1 MLIEMKSPA
10 FKKQGVERPPIHFK
24 KGLNVVLGKEDGAM
38 SIGKSSALLA
48 IDFVFGGNTYIRSDG
63 VRKEGHHT
71 IYFAFLFDG
80 IKYLFA
86 RNTGNGNTVLNDSLF
101 KTKRKPPHVHF
112 NSYNSY
118 VFETLDNTGTGSNYK
133 GMLVYDLAVLFT
145 TRLPAIAHDSLLF
158 KNLGKDVED
167 GIIRI
172 YTETKKQILISY
184 DKQDDCRPV
193 TKKILEDNCVLKLST
208 DNCELY
214 GRSWDTEE

>member
-1 MLIEMKSPA
+1 MQTAKANAEEVLKRSTEDILFEIEETLNAEMKA
-10 FKKQGVERPPIHFK
+10 
-24 KGLNVVLGKEDGAM
+24 
-38 SIGKSSALLA
+38 
-48 IDFVFGGNTYIRSDG
+48 
-63 VRKEGHHT
+63 
-71 IYFAFLFDG
+71 
-80 IKYLFA
+80 
-86 RNTGNGNTVLNDSLF
+86 LNDSLF
-101 KTKRKPPHVHF
+101 KTRKKSPHVHF

-118 VFETLDNTGTGSNYK
+118 VFETPDNTGTGSNYK
-133 GMLVYDLAVLFT
+133 GMLVYDLAILFT

-172 YTETKKQILISY
+172 YTETEKQIFISY
-184 DKQDDCRPV
+184 DKQDDCRPA